1 VSLGKAKKSVL
12 ERVFKRSIRWRLNEF
27 LGPDYPLPLDWSDCP
42 PPSPD
47 PRTSPTTTGGARRIA
62 VNYAMVGNPS
72 HLNRERAHRFT
83 PWFFEKYDLVLSPDP
98 ELVIYSV
105 FTPGNGVPLLGGHF
119 SRAMPVLPK
128 GRYVRVFMT
137 GENVEPVM
145 EDCDFAVTFSRLI
158 DHPNHLRRPLWVG
171 ALSSAGSS
179 PQALVKDP
187 STDWEKV
194 ARAKTRFC
202 NYVYSKDVDFRV
214 GILRELE
221 RYKSVDAVGLSQ
233 NNQGGRLVP
242 PGQEAKVD
250 FLRSYKFTLALENTI
265 WPGYTTEKLVEPMV
279 AASIPIYVG
288 DPQVHLE
295 FNPESYIDFSRF
307 ASLKEMLEFVRE
319 VDNNDRLYIDM
330 LSRPFYRD
338 NAIPKCA
345 RRETYLCYF
354 DRIYAEVLRRRGSEP
369 PK

>member
-1 VSLGKAKKSVL
+1 MSLEKLKKSVL
-12 ERVFKRSIRWRLNEF
+12 RKIFKRSIRWRLHEF

-47 PRTSPTTTGGARRIA
+47 PRSYATAGKPPRIA
-62 VNYAMVGNPS
+62 VNYAMIGSPRQVN
-72 HLNRERAHRFT
+72 LERVRKLT

-98 ELVIYSV
+98 EVVFYSV

-128 GRYVRVFMT
+128 GRYIRVFMT

-145 EDCDFAVTFSRLI
+145 EECDFAVTFSRLV

-179 PQALVKDP
+179 LQALVKNP

-221 RYKSVDAVGLSQ
+221 RYKPVDAAGSSQ

-242 PGQEAKVD
+242 PGQEAKIE
-250 FLRSYKFTLALENTI
+250 FLRAYKFTLALENNV
-265 WPGYTTEKLVEPMV
+265 WPGYTTEKIVEPMV

-288 DPQVHLE
+288 DPQAHYE

-330 LSRPFYRD
+330 LSRPFYRE
-338 NAIPKCA
+338 NTVPECA
-345 RRETYLCYF
+345 RPDTYLRFF
-354 DRIYAEVLRRRGSEP
+354 DRIYAEVLRRR
-369 PK
+369 